1 MKGQQLFYSFLPG
14 LTAAVLTTGPTWAD
28 TVKVT
33 GVQLAASPSVLTST
47 SGQDFAVDTMNTQ
60 LPNGADVSVPTLVPA
75 FGFTKLSLKPLR
87 NNSIPVLITG
97 TTGVPIEQVIKKDK
111 GRFFSLTP
119 TSNPSQQ
126 PDVSRSAQNDQKNSN
141 SDPNRQKLKSVVV
154 PNYTSKPHSV
164 QKQILSLSSLQPSV
178 VQQVNTVNQLQTFLQ
193 ASTTGA
199 GAAKLLSAQ
208 RCPQELGKSKTDS
221 SASLLLDSSTCLRQN
236 AATVRVAQSN
246 TQTPGGSVPPQIVP
260 GTVTPAPSDSVP
272 PQIVP
277 GNVTPAPGGSVPA
290 QIVPGKPIP
299 APSDSV
305 QIPNNLI
312 PSSNP
317 LLFPTKSEEVRLQ
330 GNQPITL
337 AQALELARRNNHD
350 LQVSIL
356 QLERSRASVREAQ
369 AALLPNLAIS
379 SDITRGQ
386 SASGQLQD
394 ELSKQQGFPSNTG
407 APSTAFNG
415 QAQLTYNLY
424 TSGNRQAT
432 IRQAEEQERSDELA
446 VETQFETIRLN
457 VATDYY
463 NLQQTDEQV
472 RIALSAVQNSEASLR
487 DAEALERAGVG
498 TRFDVLRS
506 QVNLANAQQDLT
518 NARSQQAIARRQ
530 LATRISL
537 PQGINIS
544 AADPVQLAGL
554 WNPTLEQSIVL
565 AFQNRSELQ
574 QQLAQR
580 NVGEQQRRQA
590 LSSLGPQL
598 SLVASY
604 SLLDQ
609 FNDNISVTDGYSVG
623 VRASLNLYD
632 GGAAV
637 ARANQAK
644 ANIAIA
650 ETQFAEQR
658 NQIRFQVEQAY
669 STQQSNLENVQTSN
683 TALEQAREALRLAR
697 LRFQAGV
704 GTQTDV
710 INSENDLTRAE
721 GNRVTAILNY
731 NRALAQLQRSVTL
744 RALR

>member
-14 LTAAVLTTGPTWAD
+14 LTAAVLTTGPAWAD
-28 TVKVT
+28 TVKLT
-33 GVQLAASPSVLTST
+33 GVQLASSPSVLTST
-47 SGQDFAVDTMNTQ
+47 SGQDLAVDTMNRQ
-60 LPNGADVSVPTLVPA
+60 LPNSADVSVPILVPA

-111 GRFFSLTP
+111 GRFFSLIP

-126 PDVSRSAQNDQKNSN
+126 PDVSRSAQNEQKNSN
-141 SDPNRQKLKSVVV
+141 SDSNGQKLKSVVV
-154 PNYTSKPHSV
+154 PNYSSKPHSV
-164 QKQILSLSSLQPSV
+164 QKQILSLSSLQPPV

-199 GAAKLLSAQ
+199 GSAKLLSAQ

-221 SASLLLDSSTCLRQN
+221 SASLLLASSTCLGQN
-236 AATVRVAQSN
+236 AAGERLAQSN

-260 GTVTPAPSDSVP
+260 GTVTPAPSGSAP

-277 GNVTPAPGGSVPA
+277 GITPAPAGSVPP
-290 QIVPGKPIP
+290 QTVPGNLIP
-299 APSDSV
+299 APSDSL

-369 AALLPNLAIS
+369 AALLPSLAIS

-386 SASGQLQD
+386 SASAQLQD
-394 ELSKQQGFPSNTG
+394 ELYRQQGLVSNTG
-407 APSTAFNG
+407 VPSTAFNG
-415 QAQLTYNLY
+415 SAQLTYNLY
-424 TSGNRQAT
+424 TSGNQQAT

-506 QVNLANAQQDLT
+506 QVNLANSQQDLT

-580 NVGEQQRRQA
+580 NIGEQQRRQA
-590 LSSLGPQL
+590 LSSLGPQV

-609 FNDNISVTDGYSVG
+609 FNDNISVTDGYSLG

-637 ARANQAK
+637 ARADQAK